1 MRQTF
6 HLPCT
11 YVTSLPS
18 LVQLYCLFPGS
29 TYILPF
35 SLWNNKSLPRPYF
48 LLILSISNGLPEFFR
63 PTPKETARTF
73 FPSLPYA
80 LHCPANASST
90 RHHILIFLYSI
101 NHPRI
106 NDPYFPLWCVF
117 PIYFFPPDLSKPFQ
131 LAPPCQRTYVRIF
144 DQSLSNVSLPPSH
157 YSLPQKI
164 QVSLFLNYPRSP
176 CPFIPHFYR
185 ISCVVPLRYVP
196 LFYHRLFW
204 RTSLFPAF
212 SHSPLSFPCVSDRSH

>member
-106 NDPYFPLWCVF
+106 NDPYFPLWCVH
-117 PIYFFPPDLSKPFQ
+117 PSFFILPYISDTFK
-131 LAPPCQRTYVRIF
+131 LAPPYQIISVQVLEKALGDVHF
-144 DQSLSNVSLPPSH
+144 PPSH
-157 YSLPQKI
+157 NYLLQNI
-164 QVSLFLNYPRSP
+164 QG
-176 CPFIPHFYR
+176 
-185 ISCVVPLRYVP
+185 
-196 LFYHRLFW
+196 
-204 RTSLFPAF
+204 
-212 SHSPLSFPCVSDRSH
+212 